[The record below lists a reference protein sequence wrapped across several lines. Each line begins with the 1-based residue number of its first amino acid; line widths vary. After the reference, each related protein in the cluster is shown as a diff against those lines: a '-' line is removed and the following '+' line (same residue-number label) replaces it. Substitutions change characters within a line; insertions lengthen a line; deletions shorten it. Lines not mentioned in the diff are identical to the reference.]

1 MTERTDTEENRYAE
15 DIMALRSGIS
25 AFESKQFVRA
35 HQLLSPLAEVGNPD
49 AQYRLAIMDQ
59 NGLGQVVNQKKAA
72 HWMRSA
78 AEQGFDLAQH
88 GLGFM
93 YLQGEC
99 VEQDDA
105 QAAHWFTLAAE
116 QDLAGAQTILGDL
129 YKEGR
134 GVKKDLEQAKHW
146 YSKAGFEMEELVS

>member
-1 MTERTDTEENRYAE
+1 MTTENNISAE
-15 DIMALRSGIS
+15 DTMALTSGIS

-35 HQLLSPLAEVGNPD
+35 YELLFPLAEKGNTE
-49 AQYRLAIMDQ
+49 ALYRLAIMTQ
-59 NGLGQVVNQKKAA
+59 NGLGMVANKEKALA
-72 HWMRSA
+72 WMQSA

-134 GVKKDLEQAKHW
+134 GVKKDLEQAKQW
-146 YSKAGFEMEELVS
+146 YTKAGFEMEELVS